1 MAVNDKTDQKAESLN
16 LRSEDVQDLL
26 GKPPGWLV
34 SWGTGILFLIIIIV
48 IAGSGF
54 FSYPDIVRAPVIITK
69 ENPPS
74 LLIARSPGKPEAIFH
89 ADGTA
94 VNKNDT
100 LAVLENSARYGDIFR
115 LRNHIRHINDVML
128 SGSDISMVSIPGDLV
143 LGEVQYSFNQLASSL
158 YEYRIF
164 VNQDFYEKK
173 IAALIEEHNQ
183 YSGYRNNLERQKNLA
198 QRDLQLGLTQFNRD
212 SMLYI
217 SNVISIAEYE
227 RSQTLLLARHK
238 ALEASSLDISDAGI
252 TIARLERSIAE
263 TRLEKEEKHQFLLT
277 SLGNAF
283 RQLESSLAA
292 WENSYLL
299 VAPATG
305 TLNYLSI
312 WSSLQEL
319 KAGDPVFSIIPDD
332 MGSLHTR
339 IILPF
344 SGAGKVRPGNRVNIK
359 LDGYPYMEFGMVE
372 GLVHSVS
379 GAPVENGFP
388 AVISLINGSVTTYG
402 RELEVIRQLPGT
414 AEISTD
420 EISLMERLF
429 SPVRHLVKNRLI

>member
-1 MAVNDKTDQKAESLN
+1 MAVNDKTDQKAERLN
-16 LRSEDVQDLL
+16 LRSEDVQDIL

-34 SWGTGILFLIIIIV
+34 RWGIGILFLIIIIV
-48 IAGSGF
+48 ISGSGF
-54 FSYPDIVRAPVIITK
+54 FSYPDIVRAPVVITK

-74 LLIARSPGKPEAIFH
+74 LLMARSTGKLEAIFH
-89 ADGTA
+89 ADGSA
-94 VNKNDT
+94 VNINDT
-100 LAVLENSARYGDIFR
+100 LAVLENSARYADIFR
-115 LRNHIRHINDVML
+115 LRNYIRHINDIMS
-128 SGSDISMVSIPGDLV
+128 SGSDISRVSIPGDLV
-143 LGEVQYSFNQLASSL
+143 LGEVQQSYNQLASSL

-173 IAALIEEHNQ
+173 IAALIEELNE
-183 YSGYRNNLERQKNLA
+183 YSGYRSNLERQKLLA
-198 QRDLQLGLTQFNRD
+198 HRDLQLGLTQFNRD
-212 SMLYI
+212 SLLFI
-217 SNVISIAEYE
+217 SNVISVAEYE
-227 RSQTLLLARHK
+227 KSQTLLLARHK
-238 ALEASSLDISDAGI
+238 AVEASSLEISDAGI
-252 TIARLERSIAE
+252 TIARLERSIAD
-263 TRLEKEEKHQFLLT
+263 TRLEKEEKHQYLLT
-277 SLGNAF
+277 TLGNAF

-292 WENSYLL
+292 WENLYLI
-299 VAPATG
+299 VSPANG

-319 KAGDPVFSIIPDD
+319 KTGDPVFSIVPDD

-344 SGAGKVRPGNRVNIK
+344 GGAGKVRPGHRVNIK

-388 AVISLINGSVTTYG
+388 AVISLVNGAVTSFG

-420 EISLMERLF
+420 EISLLERLF
-429 SPVRHLVKNRLI
+429 SPVRHLVKNRII